1 MMSDD
6 FVMVA
11 TTLYGLENVLAGE
24 LKELGARD
32 LKLRN
37 RAVEFRGDKGF
48 LYKANLMLRTALRV
62 LVPISGFDIRGER
75 DYYRS
80 IKAIPWDQYFFT
92 GQTFSIKT
100 VAHTRVLTSNSHYLA
115 LKAKDA
121 IVDFFRERYG
131 KRPSIDTKNPD
142 IRIQVY
148 IQDKHCRVLLDSS
161 GEALFKRGYRRQA
174 NQAPLNE
181 VLGAGMLKI
190 AGYDGSTD
198 LLDPMCGSGTLLIE
212 AAMIAARIP
221 PGLARG
227 FGFEHWQNFDEDLFH
242 KIKDSQMAKIRDP
255 QHEITGYDIDA
266 GTLRKAKMNIAA
278 AHLEDFIR
286 LEKKDFFTTGY
297 KGDEPLLLVFN
308 PPYGERLPVDAP
320 VFYKKTGDTLK
331 RNYQGTK
338 AWIIT
343 PEQKGVKHTGLH
355 AGKKVKLYNG
365 SLECRFIQYEL
376 YEGSRKKKKN
386 NE

>member
-1 MMSDD
+1 MMNGD
-6 FVMVA
+6 FTMAA
-11 TTLYGLENVLAGE
+11 TTLYGLENVLAVE
-24 LKELGARD
+24 LKELGARN
-32 LKLRN
+32 LNVRN
-37 RAVEFRGDKGF
+37 RAVEFRGDQGF

-62 LVPISGFDIRGER
+62 LVPISEFDIRGER

-80 IKAIPWDQYFFT
+80 IKAVPWDQYFFT
-92 GQTFSIKT
+92 GQTFSVKT
-100 VAHTRVLTSNSHYLA
+100 VAHTRVLTSNSHYLS

-148 IQDKHCRVLLDSS
+148 IQYKHCRVLLDSS
-161 GEALFKRGYRRQA
+161 GEALFKRGYRRQT

-212 AAMIAARIP
+212 AAMMAARIP
-221 PGLARG
+221 PGLSRD
-227 FGFEHWQNFDEDLFH
+227 FGFERWQNFDEELYH
-242 KIKDSQMAKIRDP
+242 KIKDSQMARIRDP

-266 GTLRKAKMNIAA
+266 GTLRKAKMNIAS

-286 LEKKDFFTTGY
+286 LEKKDFFTTQY
-297 KGDEPLLLVFN
+297 KEDKPLLLVFN

-320 VFYKKTGDTLK
+320 IFYKKTGDTLK
-331 RNYQGTK
+331 RNYQGAM

-343 PEQKGVKHTGLH
+343 PELKGMKHTGLH
-355 AGKKVKLYNG
+355 ACKKVKLYNG

-376 YEGSRKKKKN
+376 YEGSRKKNKY